1 MTVRERD
8 VDQLV
13 DDYFRNWVEALLDRR
28 EGKIGIHEDLTLAQG
43 NLRHAIKRVLDTKIA
58 ERAEP

>member
-1 MTVRERD
+1 MTRARD

-13 DDYFRNWVEALLDRR
+13 DNYLRNWVEALLDRR

-43 NLRHAIKRVLDTKIA
+43 NLRDAIKRVLEIKIA
-58 ERAEP
+58 ERIDG

>member
-1 MTVRERD
+1 MTNRVE

-13 DDYFRNWVEALLDRR
+13 DSYLRNWIEALLDRR

-43 NLRHAIKRVLDTKIA
+43 DLRDAFKRVLGMKVA
-58 ERAEP
+58 ERVDD